1 MMTFFSEEDIL
12 QMPKVKRLNIINSIT
27 GVKPA
32 NLISTIDERN
42 RHNLAIFSSVVHLG
56 SNPALIGFILRP
68 QEKIR
73 RHTYENILENGY
85 YTINHLPN
93 HKTLEGHYTSAKFD
107 KETSEYD
114 VCHFTP
120 EFQHEF
126 PVPYVKESFLKMGL
140 KHVESIPIKY
150 NGTVMIVG
158 KILQVYVAK
167 SSLSE
172 EGYINLEEAKSVG
185 ISGLTL
191 ITILKKS
198 LLTPM
203 QDPTNYHTL
212 NHERK

>member
-1 MMTFFSEEDIL
+1 MMTFFNEEDIL

-27 GVKPA
+27 GIKPA

-56 SNPALIGFILRP
+56 SNPALIGFVLRP

-185 ISGLTL
+185 ISGLNTYYD
-191 ITILKKS
+191 LKKIAS
-198 LLTPM
+198 YPYAR
-203 QDPTNYHTL
+203 P
-212 NHERK
+212 HELPHFKS

>member
-1 MMTFFSEEDIL
+1 MMTFFNEEDIL

-27 GVKPA
+27 GIKPA

-68 QEKIR
+68 QQKIR

-120 EFQHEF
+120 EFQHDF

-185 ISGLTL
+185 ISGLNTYYD
-191 ITILKKS
+191 LKKIAS
-198 LLTPM
+198 YPYAR
-203 QDPTNYHTL
+203 P
-212 NHERK
+212 HELPQFKS

>member
-1 MMTFFSEEDIL
+1 MMTFFSEKDIL

-27 GVKPA
+27 GIKPA

-185 ISGLTL
+185 ISGLNTYYD
-191 ITILKKS
+191 LKKIAS
-198 LLTPM
+198 YPYAR
-203 QDPTNYHTL
+203 P
-212 NHERK
+212 HELPHFKS

>member
-27 GVKPA
+27 GIKPA

-107 KETSEYD
+107 KETSEYE

-185 ISGLTL
+185 ISGLNTYYD
-191 ITILKKS
+191 LKKIAS
-198 LLTPM
+198 YPYAR
-203 QDPTNYHTL
+203 P
-212 NHERK
+212 HELPHFKS

>member
-1 MMTFFSEEDIL
+1 MTFFNEEDIL

-68 QEKIR
+68 QQKIR

-120 EFQHEF
+120 EFQHDF

-185 ISGLTL
+185 ISGLNTYYD
-191 ITILKKS
+191 LKKIAS
-198 LLTPM
+198 YPYAR
-203 QDPTNYHTL
+203 P
-212 NHERK
+212 HELPHFKS

>member
-1 MMTFFSEEDIL
+1 MTFFSEEDIL

-27 GVKPA
+27 GIKPA

-185 ISGLTL
+185 ISGLNTYYD
-191 ITILKKS
+191 LKKIDS
-198 LLTPM
+198 YPYAR
-203 QDPTNYHTL
+203 P
-212 NHERK
+212 HELPHFKS

>member
-1 MMTFFSEEDIL
+1 MITFFSEEDIL

-68 QEKIR
+68 QQKIR

-120 EFQHEF
+120 EFQHDF

-185 ISGLTL
+185 ISGLNTYYD
-191 ITILKKS
+191 LKKIAS
-198 LLTPM
+198 YPYAR
-203 QDPTNYHTL
+203 P
-212 NHERK
+212 HELPHFKS

>member
-27 GVKPA
+27 GIKPA

-68 QEKIR
+68 QQKIR

-120 EFQHEF
+120 EFQHDF
-126 PVPYVKESFLKMGL
+126 PVPYVKESFLRMGL

-185 ISGLTL
+185 ISGLNTYYD
-191 ITILKKS
+191 LKKIAS
-198 LLTPM
+198 YPYARPQELP
-203 QDPTNYHTL
+203 HF
-212 NHERK
+212 KS

>member
-1 MMTFFSEEDIL
+1 MTFFSEEDIL

-27 GVKPA
+27 GIKPA

-140 KHVESIPIKY
+140 KHVESIPVNY

-185 ISGLTL
+185 ISGLNTYYD
-191 ITILKKS
+191 LKKIAS
-198 LLTPM
+198 YPYAR
-203 QDPTNYHTL
+203 P
-212 NHERK
+212 HELPHFKS

>member
-1 MMTFFSEEDIL
+1 MTFFNEEDIL

-27 GVKPA
+27 GIKPA

-68 QEKIR
+68 QQKIR
-73 RHTYENILENGY
+73 RHTHENILENGY

-185 ISGLTL
+185 ISGLNTYYD
-191 ITILKKS
+191 LKKIAS
-198 LLTPM
+198 YPYAR
-203 QDPTNYHTL
+203 P
-212 NHERK
+212 HELPHFKS

>member
-27 GVKPA
+27 GIKPA

-120 EFQHEF
+120 EFQHDF

-185 ISGLTL
+185 ISGLNTYYD
-191 ITILKKS
+191 LKKIAS
-198 LLTPM
+198 YPYAR
-203 QDPTNYHTL
+203 P
-212 NHERK
+212 HELPQFKS

>member
-1 MMTFFSEEDIL
+1 MTFFSEEDIL

-27 GVKPA
+27 GIKPA

-172 EGYINLEEAKSVG
+172 EGYINLEKAKSVG
-185 ISGLTL
+185 ISGLNTYYD
-191 ITILKKS
+191 LKKIAS
-198 LLTPM
+198 YPYAR
-203 QDPTNYHTL
+203 P
-212 NHERK
+212 HELPHFKS

>member
-1 MMTFFSEEDIL
+1 MMTFFNEEDIL
-12 QMPKVKRLNIINSIT
+12 QMPKVKRLNMINSIT

-68 QEKIR
+68 QQKIR

-107 KETSEYD
+107 NETSEYD

-120 EFQHEF
+120 EFQHDF

-185 ISGLTL
+185 ISGLNTYYD
-191 ITILKKS
+191 LKKIAS
-198 LLTPM
+198 YPYAR
-203 QDPTNYHTL
+203 P
-212 NHERK
+212 HELPHFKS

>member
-1 MMTFFSEEDIL
+1 MTFFNEEDIL

-27 GVKPA
+27 GIKPA

-120 EFQHEF
+120 EFQHDF
-126 PVPYVKESFLKMGL
+126 PVPYVKESFLRMGL

-172 EGYINLEEAKSVG
+172 EGYINLEKAKSVG
-185 ISGLTL
+185 ISGLNTYYD
-191 ITILKKS
+191 LKKIDS
-198 LLTPM
+198 YPYAR
-203 QDPTNYHTL
+203 P
-212 NHERK
+212 HELPHFKS

>member
-1 MMTFFSEEDIL
+1 MMTFFSEKDIL

-27 GVKPA
+27 GIKPA

-68 QEKIR
+68 QQKIR
-73 RHTYENILENGY
+73 RHTHENILENGY

-120 EFQHEF
+120 EFQHDF

-158 KILQVYVAK
+158 KILQVYVVK

-185 ISGLTL
+185 ISGLNTYYD
-191 ITILKKS
+191 LKKIAS
-198 LLTPM
+198 YPYAR
-203 QDPTNYHTL
+203 P
-212 NHERK
+212 HELPHFKS

>member
-27 GVKPA
+27 GIKPA

-56 SNPALIGFILRP
+56 SNPALIGFVLRP

-172 EGYINLEEAKSVG
+172 EGYINLEKAKSVG
-185 ISGLTL
+185 ISGLNTYYD
-191 ITILKKS
+191 LKKIDS
-198 LLTPM
+198 YPYAR
-203 QDPTNYHTL
+203 P
-212 NHERK
+212 HELPQFKS

>member
-1 MMTFFSEEDIL
+1 MTFFNEEDIL

-27 GVKPA
+27 GIKPA

-85 YTINHLPN
+85 YPINHLPN

-120 EFQHEF
+120 EFQHDF
-126 PVPYVKESFLKMGL
+126 PVPYVKESFLRMGL

-167 SSLSE
+167 SSLNE

-185 ISGLTL
+185 ISGLNTYYD
-191 ITILKKS
+191 LKKIAS
-198 LLTPM
+198 YPYAR
-203 QDPTNYHTL
+203 P
-212 NHERK
+212 HELPHFKS

>member
-1 MMTFFSEEDIL
+1 MMTFFNEEDIL
-12 QMPKVKRLNIINSIT
+12 QMPKVKRLNMINSIT

-120 EFQHEF
+120 EFQHDF

-185 ISGLTL
+185 ISGLNTYYD
-191 ITILKKS
+191 LKKIAS
-198 LLTPM
+198 YPYAR
-203 QDPTNYHTL
+203 P
-212 NHERK
+212 HELPHFKS

>member
-27 GVKPA
+27 GIKPA

-56 SNPALIGFILRP
+56 SNPALIGFVLRP
-68 QEKIR
+68 LEKIR

-185 ISGLTL
+185 ISGLNTYYD
-191 ITILKKS
+191 LKKIAS
-198 LLTPM
+198 YPYAR
-203 QDPTNYHTL
+203 P
-212 NHERK
+212 HELPHFKS

>member
-1 MMTFFSEEDIL
+1 MTFFSEEDIL
-12 QMPKVKRLNIINSIT
+12 QMRKVKRLNIINSIT
-27 GVKPA
+27 GIKPA

-120 EFQHEF
+120 EFQHDF
-126 PVPYVKESFLKMGL
+126 PAPYVKESFLKMGL

-185 ISGLTL
+185 ISGLNTYYD
-191 ITILKKS
+191 LKKIAS
-198 LLTPM
+198 YPYAR
-203 QDPTNYHTL
+203 P
-212 NHERK
+212 HELPQFKS

>member
-1 MMTFFSEEDIL
+1 
-12 QMPKVKRLNIINSIT
+12 MPKVKRLNIINSIT
-27 GVKPA
+27 GIKPA

-140 KHVESIPIKY
+140 KHVENIPIKY

-185 ISGLTL
+185 ISGLNTYYD
-191 ITILKKS
+191 LKKIAS
-198 LLTPM
+198 YPYAR
-203 QDPTNYHTL
+203 P
-212 NHERK
+212 HELPHFKS

>member
-1 MMTFFSEEDIL
+1 MMTFFTEEDIL

-27 GVKPA
+27 GIKPA

-73 RHTYENILENGY
+73 RHTHENILENGY

-185 ISGLTL
+185 ISGLNTYYD
-191 ITILKKS
+191 LKKIAS
-198 LLTPM
+198 YPYAR
-203 QDPTNYHTL
+203 P
-212 NHERK
+212 HELPHFKS

>member
-1 MMTFFSEEDIL
+1 MMTFFNEEDIL

-185 ISGLTL
+185 ISGLNTYYD
-191 ITILKKS
+191 LKKIAS
-198 LLTPM
+198 YPYAR
-203 QDPTNYHTL
+203 P
-212 NHERK
+212 HELPHFKS

>member
-1 MMTFFSEEDIL
+1 MTFFSEEDIL

-68 QEKIR
+68 QQKIR

-185 ISGLTL
+185 ISGLNTYYD
-191 ITILKKS
+191 LKKIAS
-198 LLTPM
+198 YPYAR
-203 QDPTNYHTL
+203 P
-212 NHERK
+212 HELPHFKS

>member
-1 MMTFFSEEDIL
+1 MMTFFNEEDIL

-27 GVKPA
+27 GIKPA

-185 ISGLTL
+185 ISGLNTYYD
-191 ITILKKS
+191 LKKIAS
-198 LLTPM
+198 YPYAR
-203 QDPTNYHTL
+203 P
-212 NHERK
+212 HELPHFKS

>member
-1 MMTFFSEEDIL
+1 MTFFNEEDIL

-68 QEKIR
+68 QQKIR

-185 ISGLTL
+185 ISGLNTYYD
-191 ITILKKS
+191 LKKIAS
-198 LLTPM
+198 YPYAR
-203 QDPTNYHTL
+203 P
-212 NHERK
+212 HELPHFKS

>member
-1 MMTFFSEEDIL
+1 MMTFFSEKDIL

-27 GVKPA
+27 GIKPA

-56 SNPALIGFILRP
+56 SNPALIGFVLRP

-120 EFQHEF
+120 EFQHDF

-185 ISGLTL
+185 ISGLNTYYD
-191 ITILKKS
+191 LKKIAS
-198 LLTPM
+198 YPYAR
-203 QDPTNYHTL
+203 P
-212 NHERK
+212 HELPHFKS

>member
-1 MMTFFSEEDIL
+1 MTFFNEEDIL

-27 GVKPA
+27 GIKPA

-56 SNPALIGFILRP
+56 SNPALIGFVLRP

-107 KETSEYD
+107 KETSEFD

-185 ISGLTL
+185 ISGLNTYYD
-191 ITILKKS
+191 LKKIAS
-198 LLTPM
+198 YPYAR
-203 QDPTNYHTL
+203 P
-212 NHERK
+212 HELPHFKS

>member
-1 MMTFFSEEDIL
+1 MTFFSEEDIL

-27 GVKPA
+27 GIKPA
-32 NLISTIDERN
+32 NLISTIDENN

-185 ISGLTL
+185 ISGLNTYYD
-191 ITILKKS
+191 LKKIAS
-198 LLTPM
+198 YPYAR
-203 QDPTNYHTL
+203 P
-212 NHERK
+212 HELPHFKS

>member
-1 MMTFFSEEDIL
+1 MTFFSEEDIL

-27 GVKPA
+27 GIKPA

-73 RHTYENILENGY
+73 RHTYENILGNGY

-120 EFQHEF
+120 EFQHDF

-185 ISGLTL
+185 ISGLNTYYD
-191 ITILKKS
+191 LKKIAS
-198 LLTPM
+198 YPYAR
-203 QDPTNYHTL
+203 P
-212 NHERK
+212 HELPHFKS

>member
-68 QEKIR
+68 QQKIR

-93 HKTLEGHYTSAKFD
+93 NKTLEGHYTSAKFD

-120 EFQHEF
+120 EFQLDF

-185 ISGLTL
+185 ISGLNTYYD
-191 ITILKKS
+191 LKKIAS
-198 LLTPM
+198 YPYARPQELP
-203 QDPTNYHTL
+203 HF
-212 NHERK
+212 KS

>member
-1 MMTFFSEEDIL
+1 MTFFSEEDIL

-68 QEKIR
+68 QQKIR
-73 RHTYENILENGY
+73 RHTHENILENGY

-120 EFQHEF
+120 EFQHDF

-185 ISGLTL
+185 ISGLNTYYD
-191 ITILKKS
+191 LKKIAS
-198 LLTPM
+198 YPYAR
-203 QDPTNYHTL
+203 P
-212 NHERK
+212 HELPHFKS

>member
-185 ISGLTL
+185 ISGLNTYYD
-191 ITILKKS
+191 LKKIAS
-198 LLTPM
+198 
-203 QDPTNYHTL
+203 
-212 NHERK
+212 

>member
-27 GVKPA
+27 GIKPA

-68 QEKIR
+68 QQKIR
-73 RHTYENILENGY
+73 RHSHENILENGY

-185 ISGLTL
+185 ISGLNTYYD
-191 ITILKKS
+191 LKKIAS
-198 LLTPM
+198 YPYAR
-203 QDPTNYHTL
+203 P
-212 NHERK
+212 HELPQFKS

>member
-1 MMTFFSEEDIL
+1 MITFFTEEDIL

-27 GVKPA
+27 GIKPA

-68 QEKIR
+68 QQKTR

-185 ISGLTL
+185 ISGLNTYYD
-191 ITILKKS
+191 LKKIAS
-198 LLTPM
+198 YPYAR
-203 QDPTNYHTL
+203 P
-212 NHERK
+212 HELPHFKS

>member
-1 MMTFFSEEDIL
+1 MTFFSEKDIL

-27 GVKPA
+27 GIKPA

-185 ISGLTL
+185 ISGLNTYYD
-191 ITILKKS
+191 LKKIAS
-198 LLTPM
+198 YPYAR
-203 QDPTNYHTL
+203 P
-212 NHERK
+212 HELPHFKS